1 MNNQLTKQMTPGL
14 VAELYE
20 AMGVGDLRRARRVLA
35 EDVVLRVPGTHP
47 LAGEHRGPDGVLGFV
62 LGSRHLTDGGE
73 DVEVLDVLEGR
84 DHVAV
89 CCTVRATRAG
99 RAPLENRTVHVL
111 RLDGGRIR
119 EIWLHNF
126 DDIAVNDFWS

>member
-1 MNNQLTKQMTPGL
+1 MNNQLTKQNPTELVTGL
-14 VAELYE
+14 YAALGAGELEGARE
-20 AMGVGDLRRARRVLA
+20 ALA
-35 EDVVLRVPGTHP
+35 GEVVLHVPGSHP
-47 LAGEHRGPDGVLGFV
+47 LAGEHRGPDAVLGFV

-73 DVEVLDVLEGR
+73 DIEVIDVLEGR
-84 DHVAV
+84 DHVGV

-111 RLDGGRIR
+111 RLDGGRIS

-126 DDIAVNDFWS
+126 DDIAGNDVWS